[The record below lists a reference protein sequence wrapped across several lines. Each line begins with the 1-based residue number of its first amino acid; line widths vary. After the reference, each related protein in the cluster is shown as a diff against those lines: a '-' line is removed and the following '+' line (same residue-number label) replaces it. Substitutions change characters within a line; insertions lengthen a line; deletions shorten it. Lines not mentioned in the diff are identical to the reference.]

1 MEEEQYY
8 DLVFPPGTPRTIIR
22 EIINN
27 FDVELVE
34 RGEQLS
40 FANMDGDVRNLIAA
54 RGKKE
59 VMIEVEKYFRKKCV
73 YIENLNACHF
83 KDILTDVS
91 NTIKEL
97 EADI

>member
-22 EIINN
+22 EIINT

-40 FANMDGDVRNLIAA
+40 FANMEGDVRNLIAA

-59 VMIEVEKYFRKKCV
+59 TMIEVEKFFRDKLQDFIDDSDTQTGV
-73 YIENLNACHF
+73 
-83 KDILTDVS
+83 
-91 NTIKEL
+91 
-97 EADI
+97 

>member
-22 EIINN
+22 EIINK

-34 RGEQLS
+34 RSESLT
-40 FANMDGDVRNLIAA
+40 FANMEGDVRNLIAA

-59 VMIEVEKYFRKKCV
+59 TMIEVEKFFREK
-73 YIENLNACHF
+73 LNEF
-83 KDILTDVS
+83 IGETP
-91 NTIKEL
+91 T
-97 EADI
+97 

>member
-22 EIINN
+22 EIINS

-59 VMIEVEKYFRKKCV
+59 VMIEVEKYFRKKLQEF
-73 YIENLNACHF
+73 IDEP
-83 KDILTDVS
+83 DTQPG
-91 NTIKEL
+91 T
-97 EADI
+97 

>member
-22 EIINN
+22 EIINT

-34 RGEQLS
+34 RSESLT

-59 VMIEVEKYFRKKCV
+59 TMIEVEKYFKEK
-73 YIENLNACHF
+73 LNEF
-83 KDILTDVS
+83 IGETPS
-91 NTIKEL
+91 
-97 EADI
+97 

>member
-59 VMIEVEKYFRKKCV
+59 VMIEVEKYFRKKLQEF
-73 YIENLNACHF
+73 IDEP
-83 KDILTDVS
+83 DTQPG
-91 NTIKEL
+91 T
-97 EADI
+97 

>member
-22 EIINN
+22 EIINS

-59 VMIEVEKYFRKKCV
+59 VMIEVEKYFRKKLHEFIDEPV
-73 YIENLNACHF
+73 
-83 KDILTDVS
+83 TQPV
-91 NTIKEL
+91 T
-97 EADI
+97 

>member
-22 EIINN
+22 EIINT

-34 RGEQLS
+34 RSESLT

-59 VMIEVEKYFRKKCV
+59 TMIEVEKYFKEK
-73 YIENLNACHF
+73 LNEF
-83 KDILTDVS
+83 IGETPL
-91 NTIKEL
+91 
-97 EADI
+97 